1 MFYAI
6 DHLDDALETKPDK
19 DFVAIIP
26 AREANNYDI
35 INYYVPKIPMLFTD
49 FHFSKIESFQDF
61 LYGFINIPEILVSER
76 SIISFILTKN
86 YIVFIDRD
94 NFIEYH
100 FEKMLES
107 NTGSITSGSTALFY
121 LLDYIMSKD
130 LEKINSLQHNLVEL
144 ELNVLNEKK
153 LDQIREITGYRSRTL
168 KLHHYYTQIEGI
180 CCDLV
185 DDTQNILDEE
195 AKKLFQILI
204 RKITLFGHESEQI
217 WEYTSQ
223 IRDIYQQ
230 QLDVHQNIIMKFLTI
245 VTTLFMP
252 LTLIAGWYGMN
263 FEYMPELHWKYGY
276 PLIFILSCL
285 LVIIM
290 CIVFKKK
297 KWW

>member
-6 DHLDDALETKPDK
+6 NDLEKSYETKPDEN
-19 DFVAIIP
+19 FVAIIP
-26 AREANNYDI
+26 ADKANNYDI
-35 INYYVPKIPMLFTD
+35 INYYIPQIPTLFID
-49 FHFSKIESFQDF
+49 FHFSKLENFQGF
-61 LYGFINIPEILVSER
+61 VYGFINIPEILVAER
-76 SIISFILTKN
+76 SIISFILTQN
-86 YIVFIDRD
+86 YVIFIDRD
-94 NFIEYH
+94 DFVKHN
-100 FEKMLES
+100 FEKMLKLHIENIS
-107 NTGSITSGSTALFY
+107 SSGTALYY

-130 LEKINSLQHNLVEL
+130 LEKINNLQHNLIEL
-144 ELNVLNEKK
+144 ELNVLNQKK
-153 LDQIREITGYRSRTL
+153 LDQVKEITDFRSQTL
-168 KLHHYYTQIEGI
+168 KLHHYYVQVQGI
-180 CCDLV
+180 YGDLA
-185 DDTQNILDEE
+185 DDTQNVLDEE
-195 AKKLFQILI
+195 TRKLFNILI
-204 RKITLFGHESEQI
+204 RKITLYGHESEQI

-276 PLIFILSCL
+276 PLIFVLSCL

-290 CIVFKKK
+290 CIVFKRK

>member
-6 DHLDDALETKPDK
+6 DNLMNGLKTKPAK
-19 DFVAIIP
+19 DFIAIIP
-26 AREANNYDI
+26 ADKANNYDI
-35 INYYVPKIPMLFTD
+35 INEYIPRIPMLFTD
-49 FHFSKIESFQDF
+49 FHFSKVESFQGF
-61 LYGFINIPEILVSER
+61 LFGFINIPEILVSER
-76 SIISFILTKN
+76 SIICFIFTKN
-86 YIVFIDRD
+86 YVIFIDRD
-94 NFIEYH
+94 EYVKH
-100 FEKMLES
+100 NFEKMLETHFEHIS
-107 NTGSITSGSTALFY
+107 SSGTALYY

-130 LEKINSLQHNLVEL
+130 LEKINSLQHNLVAL

-153 LDQIREITGYRSRTL
+153 LDQIKEITGYRSRTL
-168 KLHHYYTQIEGI
+168 RLHHYYVQIEGI
-180 CCDLV
+180 CGDLI
-185 DDTQNILDEE
+185 DDTQNLLDEE
-195 AKKLFQILI
+195 TKKLFGILM
-204 RKITLFGHESEQI
+204 RKISLYEHESEQI

-276 PLIFILSCL
+276 PLIFFLSCL
-285 LVIIM
+285 LVVIM

>member
-6 DHLDDALETKPDK
+6 DDLKNALDTKPDK
-19 DFVAIIP
+19 DFIAIIP
-26 AREANNYDI
+26 ADKAGNYDI
-35 INYYVPKIPMLFTD
+35 INYYIPMIPMLFTD
-49 FHFSKIESFQDF
+49 FHFSKLENFQGF
-61 LYGFINIPEILVSER
+61 LYGFINIPEILISER
-76 SIISFILTKN
+76 SIICFIFTRN
-86 YIVFIDRD
+86 YVIFIDRD
-94 NFIEYH
+94 EFIQHNFQ
-100 FEKMLES
+100 KMLKTHMEHIS
-107 NTGSITSGSTALFY
+107 SGGTALYY

-130 LEKINSLQHNLVEL
+130 LEKINSLQHNLVQL

-153 LDQIREITGYRSRTL
+153 LDQIKEITGYRSRTL
-168 KLHHYYTQIEGI
+168 RLHHYYVQIKGI
-180 CCDLV
+180 CGDIT
-185 DDTQNILDEE
+185 DDPQNILDEE
-195 AKKLFQILI
+195 AKQLFNILI
-204 RKITLFGHESEQI
+204 RKTSLYEHESEQI

-276 PLIFILSCL
+276 PLIFVLSCL

-290 CIVFKKK
+290 CIVFKRK

>member
-6 DHLDDALETKPDK
+6 DDLENTLDEKPDK
-19 DFVAIIP
+19 NFIAIIP
-26 AREANNYDI
+26 ADKANNYDI
-35 INYYVPKIPMLFTD
+35 VNYYIPKIPMLFMD
-49 FHFSKIESFQDF
+49 FHFSKIESFQNF
-61 LYGFINIPEILVSER
+61 YFGFINIPEILVSER
-76 SIISFILTKN
+76 SIICFIFTREYL
-86 YIVFIDRD
+86 IFIDRD
-94 NFIEYH
+94 DFIKHH
-100 FEKMLES
+100 FEKMLETYIAHIS
-107 NTGSITSGSTALFY
+107 SSGTALYYF
-121 LLDYIMSKD
+121 LDYIMSKD
-130 LEKINSLQHNLVEL
+130 LEKINSLQHNLVDL

-153 LDQIREITGYRSRTL
+153 LDQIKEITGYRGRTL
-168 KLHHYYTQIEGI
+168 RLHHYYVQIEGI
-180 CCDLV
+180 CGELS
-185 DDTQNILDEE
+185 DDPQNILDEE
-195 AKKLFQILI
+195 TKQLFNILI
-204 RKITLFGHESEQI
+204 RKITLYSHESEQI

-276 PLIFILSCL
+276 PLIFALSCL

-290 CIVFKKK
+290 CIIFKRK

>member
-6 DHLDDALETKPDK
+6 DNLMNGLKTKPDK

-26 AREANNYDI
+26 ADKATNYDI
-35 INYYVPKIPMLFTD
+35 INEYIPRIPMLFTD
-49 FHFSKIESFQDF
+49 FHFSKIESFQGF
-61 LYGFINIPEILVSER
+61 LFGFINIPEILVSER
-76 SIISFILTKN
+76 SIICFIFTKN
-86 YIVFIDRD
+86 YVIFIDRD
-94 NFIEYH
+94 EYVRHNFK
-100 FEKMLES
+100 KMLETHLEHIS
-107 NTGSITSGSTALFY
+107 SSGTALYY

-130 LEKINSLQHNLVEL
+130 LEKINSLQHNLVAL

-153 LDQIREITGYRSRTL
+153 LDQIKEITGYRSRTL
-168 KLHHYYTQIEGI
+168 RLHHYYVQIEGI
-180 CCDLV
+180 CGDLI
-185 DDTQNILDEE
+185 DDTQSLLDEE
-195 AKKLFQILI
+195 TKKLFGILV
-204 RKITLFGHESEQI
+204 RKITLYEHESEQI

-263 FEYMPELHWKYGY
+263 FEYMPELHWEYGY
-276 PLIFILSCL
+276 PLIFVLSCL
-285 LVIIM
+285 LVVIM

>member
-6 DHLDDALETKPDK
+6 DDLENALDTKPDK
-19 DFVAIIP
+19 DFIAIIP
-26 AREANNYDI
+26 ADKANNYDI
-35 INYYVPKIPMLFTD
+35 INYYIPKIPMLFMD

-61 LYGFINIPEILVSER
+61 YFGFINIPEILVSER
-76 SIISFILTKN
+76 SIICFIFTREYL
-86 YIVFIDRD
+86 IFIDRD
-94 NFIEYH
+94 DFIKHH
-100 FEKMLES
+100 FEKMLEPHIDH
-107 NTGSITSGSTALFY
+107 ITSSGTALYY

-130 LEKINSLQHNLVEL
+130 LEKINSLQHNLVDL

-153 LDQIREITGYRSRTL
+153 LDQIKEITGYRGRTL
-168 KLHHYYTQIEGI
+168 RLHHYYVQIEGI
-180 CCDLV
+180 CGELS
-185 DDTQNILDEE
+185 DDPQNILDEE
-195 AKKLFQILI
+195 TKQLFNILI
-204 RKITLFGHESEQI
+204 RKITLYSHESEQI

-276 PLIFILSCL
+276 PLIFALSCL

-290 CIVFKKK
+290 CIIFKRK

>member
-6 DHLDDALETKPDK
+6 DDLENTLDTKPDK

-26 AREANNYDI
+26 ADKANNYDI
-35 INYYVPKIPMLFTD
+35 INYYIPKIPMLFMD

-61 LYGFINIPEILVSER
+61 YFCFINIPEILVSER
-76 SIISFILTKN
+76 SIIRFIFTRN
-86 YIVFIDRD
+86 YVIFIDCGE
-94 NFIEYH
+94 FIEH
-100 FEKMLES
+100 NFEKMLKTHIEHIS
-107 NTGSITSGSTALFY
+107 SSGTALYYF
-121 LLDYIMSKD
+121 LDYIMSKD
-130 LEKINSLQHNLVEL
+130 LEKINSLQHNLVDL
-144 ELNVLNEKK
+144 ELNVLNQKK
-153 LDQIREITGYRSRTL
+153 LDQIKEITGYRSRTL
-168 KLHHYYTQIEGI
+168 RLHHYYVQIEGI
-180 CCDLV
+180 CGDLI
-185 DDTQNILDEE
+185 DDPQNVLNKET
-195 AKKLFQILI
+195 KQLLNILI
-204 RKITLFGHESEQI
+204 RKITLYGHESEQI

-276 PLIFILSCL
+276 PLIFALSCL

-290 CIVFKKK
+290 CIIFKRK